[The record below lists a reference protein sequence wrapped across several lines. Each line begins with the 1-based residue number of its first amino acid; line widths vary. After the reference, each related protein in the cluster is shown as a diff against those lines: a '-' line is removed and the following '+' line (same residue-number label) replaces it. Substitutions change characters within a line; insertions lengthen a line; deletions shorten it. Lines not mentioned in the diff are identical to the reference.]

1 MLARPHVILLLVAA
15 SLVLLT
21 RPGLIEAQLVN
32 GFYASHGC
40 PRAESII
47 KSAVITA
54 IQQNSANAPGLLRIF
69 FHDCIVNGCDGS
81 VLIDSPSE
89 KDAIPNQYL
98 HGFDVIDTAKAQVE
112 EACPGIVSCA
122 DILALAAET
131 SVESTS
137 GRKVAWEVP
146 TGRRD
151 GLVSSAEAANRAI
164 PRPTDTLATLKS
176 KFAARGLSV
185 QQMVALSG
193 AHTIGQAHCSAF
205 WNRLSPFYDPTLDAE
220 FARLLLYQCP
230 QGSST
235 NATEDLDGSPTMFDT
250 AYFEN
255 LHIGL
260 GLLTSD
266 AELQFDSESTAILV
280 RANTNF
286 DTFAA
291 NFKSSMI
298 AMGNIDVL
306 TGSAGEIRSN
316 CRGFNS
322 KINP

>member
-1 MLARPHVILLLVAA
+1 MKLIVRWKLWMEPYCYVIRKPICYCTSAA
-15 SLVLLT
+15 
-21 RPGLIEAQLVN
+21 
-32 GFYASHGC
+32 
-40 PRAESII
+40 
-47 KSAVITA
+47 
-54 IQQNSANAPGLLRIF
+54 
-69 FHDCIVNGCDGS
+69 
-81 VLIDSPSE
+81 
-89 KDAIPNQYL
+89 
-98 HGFDVIDTAKAQVE
+98 
-112 EACPGIVSCA
+112 
-122 DILALAAET
+122 
-131 SVESTS
+131 
-137 GRKVAWEVP
+137 
-146 TGRRD
+146 
-151 GLVSSAEAANRAI
+151 
-164 PRPTDTLATLKS
+164 
-176 KFAARGLSV
+176 
-185 QQMVALSG
+185 G
-193 AHTIGQAHCSAF
+193 AHTIGQAHCSSF
-205 WNRLSPFYDPTLDAE
+205 WNRLQPFYDPTLDAE

-280 RANTNF
+280 HANTNF

-316 CRGFNS
+316 CRRFNS